1 MAVDGVARSVTAHAV
16 LAEHAI
22 GAAGAVAT
30 LDTTDIGAAVA
41 EFRDEPRIVFFE
53 RFGQLSELV
62 FVGHVIPFHNSI
74 DTFRARERKLEVQT
88 GAYMSTGNPGLIG
101 KAIRIKGELH
111 GEEDLIIEGKVEG
124 TIALKKNHLILER
137 SAVIAASVE
146 VENITIKGQMNG
158 NTSASNRVEITSDA
172 KVVGDIKAPRIV
184 MAEGARFRGQ
194 VDMDVKLPPGV

>member
-1 MAVDGVARSVTAHAV
+1 
-16 LAEHAI
+16 
-22 GAAGAVAT
+22 
-30 LDTTDIGAAVA
+30 
-41 EFRDEPRIVFFE
+41 
-53 RFGQLSELV
+53 
-62 FVGHVIPFHNSI
+62 
-74 DTFRARERKLEVQT
+74 
-88 GAYMSTGNPGLIG
+88 MSTGNPGLIG

-137 SAVIAASVE
+137 SAVIAASV